1 MLPASVRFAKLHY
14 NSTRSPSQAARRQG
28 QGLALPNEHE
38 ADKAAVLNA
47 KSCPAWRQAL
57 PAGHP
62 VHSSTLW
69 VIPETH
75 VNLKKIKM
83 KRTKQTLLVTSPT

>member
-38 ADKAAVLNA
+38 ADKAAVL
-47 KSCPAWRQAL
+47 C
-57 PAGHP
+57 
-62 VHSSTLW
+62 
-69 VIPETH
+69 
-75 VNLKKIKM
+75 
-83 KRTKQTLLVTSPT
+83 

>member
-1 MLPASVRFAKLHY
+1 MLPAPVKFVKLHY
-14 NSTRSPSQAARRQG
+14 NSTRSLSQAARRQG

-47 KSCPAWRQAL
+47 KSCQAWCQAL

-69 VIPETH
+69 VFPETH
-75 VNLKKIKM
+75 VNL
-83 KRTKQTLLVTSPT
+83 